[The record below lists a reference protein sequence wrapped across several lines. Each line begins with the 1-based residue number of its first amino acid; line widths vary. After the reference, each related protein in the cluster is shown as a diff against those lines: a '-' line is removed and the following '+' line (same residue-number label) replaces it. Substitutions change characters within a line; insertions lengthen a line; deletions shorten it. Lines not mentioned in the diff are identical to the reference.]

1 MHMNSFKLPIVFLT
15 GLGMG
20 YLLFA
25 YLQDT
30 HIDNP
35 LIHNKVQTA
44 EKTLLA
50 NQACSSGSDNTE
62 EKPVAT
68 EISQSSE
75 QSLGFID
82 KYQAIETDNYDD
94 FITTVSAES
103 AGQYQNLN
111 DDLFNAFAFNN
122 QKELDLALANGFPS
136 PEELEYVYNKDM
148 DELIADI
155 QDKRDRAY
163 SSENSDFFE
172 VQKLGALAFNRGM
185 DEFVA
190 ILKQYR
196 PDYKVGD
203 ALPEFQGQNK
213 SQQPAELVR
222 AFDRFALLRSLSHGN
237 LAANYLAEARFNEL
251 NIYNYEKSELDYS
264 RLTQL
269 AVAEVKLRTERI
281 RRSVWPQQ
289 FSEPAE
295 LIAINVALLNI
306 DQPSGRCSTS
316 KN

>member
-1 MHMNSFKLPIVFLT
+1 
-15 GLGMG
+15 MG
-20 YLLFA
+20 YLLFE
-25 YLQDT
+25 YLQDAR
-30 HIDNP
+30 IDNP
-35 LIHNKVQTA
+35 VAHNKVQTA

-75 QSLGFID
+75 QSLGVIED
-82 KYQAIETDNYDD
+82 YQAIEADNYDD
-94 FITTVSAES
+94 FITNISAES
-103 AGQYQNLN
+103 ADQYQNLN
-111 DDLFNAFAFNN
+111 DDLFNAFAFTN
-122 QKELDLALANGFPS
+122 QKELELALANGFPS
-136 PEELEYVYNKDM
+136 PAELEYVYNKDM
-148 DELIADI
+148 DELIADV

-203 ALPEFQGQNK
+203 ALPEFQGENK
-213 SQQPAELVR
+213 SQQPAELMR
-222 AFDRFALLRSLSHGN
+222 AFHRLGVLRGLSAGN
-237 LAANYLAEARFNEL
+237 LASNYLAEARFNEL
-251 NIYNYEKSELDYS
+251 NIYNYEKSDLKYT

-269 AVAEVKLRTERI
+269 AVAEIKLRTDRI

-289 FSEPAE
+289 FSEPSE
-295 LIAINVALLNI
+295 FIAIKVALLHI
-306 DQPSGRCSTS
+306 DKTYSHCPAS
-316 KN
+316 NN